1 MARKHPLSV
10 TKSLDKMIGDDPKLR
25 AMIDEELLNAEVASL
40 IYQARNKAKLTQARL
55 AKLVGTTQ
63 PTIARLEDA
72 DYDGHSL
79 TMLRRIASA
88 LNMRLELRFVPNGK
102 KTRAA

>member
-1 MARKHPLSV
+1 MEQ
-10 TKSLDKMIGDDPKLR
+10 MIGNDQRLL

-40 IYQARNKAKLTQARL
+40 IYQARTRAGITQARL

-72 DYDGHSL
+72 AYAGHSL
-79 TMLRRIASA
+79 TMLRRIATA
-88 LNMRLELRFVPNGK
+88 LRMRLEVRFVPEK
-102 KTRAA
+102 KSTRAA